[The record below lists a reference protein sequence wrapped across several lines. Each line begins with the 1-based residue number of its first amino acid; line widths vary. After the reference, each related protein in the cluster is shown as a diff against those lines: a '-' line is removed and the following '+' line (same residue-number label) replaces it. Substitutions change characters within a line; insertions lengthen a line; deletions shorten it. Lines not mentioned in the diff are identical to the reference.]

1 MGSLC
6 ENTII
11 YWVLTAFRRLRPVR
25 FPSCKGSSDALRSRC
40 ALCRTLGDFW
50 DAPVLPKVA
59 QGGPEGS
66 ETTPED
72 DQNPLKNAL
81 RRL

>member
-1 MGSLC
+1 MSLC

-11 YWVLTAFRRLRPVR
+11 YYVLATFKRLRPVR
-25 FPSCKGSSDALRSRC
+25 FPSCKGSSDALRSQC
-40 ALCRTLGDFW
+40 ALCRTFGDFW
-50 DAPVLPKVA
+50 DPPVLPKVA

-72 DQNPLKNAL
+72 DQNPLKNAP